1 MSSQLDFIYDSEIF
15 IDLYNILE
23 IESDAK
29 HDEIKIAYI
38 KLAKKNHPDQ
48 GGISEKFQEIT
59 KAYEILYNKEIRKE
73 YDLYYIKK
81 SYDEFKSDEIIR
93 MRKDFEN
100 FKLSQNKQISKEE
113 IDKLYEDIFSEYRE
127 QINNNPVFNQEE
139 LYNRIN
145 DIKIERNN
153 QQIETEDNTLENFMK
168 ENSDN
173 INVNDVFEYLK
184 YKNNNSFNNDIV
196 VKEFGTLDTLPG
208 YLCNTASFI
217 NEDEYLGSNLYTNIS
232 DINSHSAK
240 EYIDKLNINDFMQW
254 KNMKQSVGKLSDSDI
269 NEYLKKRQLEQDN
282 IFIDVETKLSSTSKK
297 KEVETFLK
305 THIPE
310 NIISNS
316 FENEIIVKDKSNKKP
331 KQHIKKSNLP
341 ELMNLDGTKSDGLIE
356 STYQNSKDIDDIL
369 KFMEDIKVSNI
380 EDYGELEKEI
390 GMEKK
395 ENYFELKYETDK
407 HKINNIKKKEL
418 K

>member
-316 FENEIIVKDKSNKKP
+316 FENEIIVKD
-331 KQHIKKSNLP
+331 
-341 ELMNLDGTKSDGLIE
+341 
-356 STYQNSKDIDDIL
+356 IDDIL